1 MEQYNVSVNH
11 DGVRREELDGREHLV
26 VPAKAVEEGVLDGG
40 FLAANVINESEP
52 GWNGVPVT
60 AGHPTERG
68 RFISANQPEV
78 HQNLA
83 FGKFFDADAE
93 DGAMSGELWLDV
105 EKADELAEDGFEKA
119 QRAIEKLEDGED
131 ISVSTSYI
139 PTEREEA
146 PGEYAGEPYQHEIEG
161 IHPDHIAA
169 LPDGQGRDPTARTQV
184 ANALSSI
191 ENRVGEVL
199 ANVSGDADEDGD
211 QPEVVGHIETL
222 ANSVEQVGDA
232 VDDLNDRVAELES
245 DSQSNQNDDGSDVS
259 ANEGDG
265 DAGSAQTDF
274 TGRLGGKDESDD
286 EPDATF
292 GSYTQRQHN

>member
-1 MEQYNVSVNH
+1 MKHYDISVNSS
-11 DGVRREELDGREHLV
+11 DVRREELEGREHLV

-40 FLAANVINESEP
+40 FLAANVIEESEA

-60 AGHPTERG
+60 AGHPKQNG
-68 RFISANQPEV
+68 QFISANQPEV

-83 FGKFFDADAE
+83 FGKFFDAEAE
-93 DGAMSGELWLDV
+93 GGEMEGELWLDV
-105 EKADELAEDGFEKA
+105 EKAEELAEDGFEKA
-119 QRAIEKLEDGED
+119 QRAIEKLENGED

-139 PTEREEA
+139 PTEREEN
-146 PGEYAGEPYQHEIEG
+146 PGEYGDTPYQHEING

-169 LPDGQGRDPTARTQV
+169 LPDSQGRDPTARTQV

-199 ANVSGDADEDGD
+199 ANVKGDDGEDEE
-211 QPEVVGHIETL
+211 QPQVVEHIETL
-222 ANSVEQVGDA
+222 ANSVEQVGEA
-232 VDDLNDRVAELES
+232 VEDLNDRVAELES
-245 DSQSNQNDDGSDVS
+245 DSQSNQTDSDEDVS
-259 ANEGDG
+259 ANEDG
-265 DAGSAQTDF
+265 ADDGGQTDF
-274 TGRLGGKDESDD
+274 TGRLGGTDESDSD